1 MPRFEPL
8 PDRRPALVAGA
19 SSGIGAATAIDL
31 AAHGFPVALGARRV
45 EKCQELVDQIRAEG
59 GEAIAVH
66 LDVTDPDSV
75 KACVEQTTSELGEIE
90 VLVAGAGDTY
100 FGKLDSISTEQF
112 ESQIQIHLIGANRVA
127 GAVLPGM
134 IERQRGDLIFVGSDV
149 ALRQRPHM
157 GAYGAAKAALV
168 AMVTNFQMELEGTGV
183 RASIVHPGPTKT
195 SMGWSLPAEL
205 IGPALEDWAKWGQAR
220 HDYFLRA
227 ADLARAI
234 TFVAETPRGGF
245 IANMELQPEAPLA
258 TVKERQQLKVD
269 EKALP
274 AGRSEATGGK
284 EQS

>member
-1 MPRFEPL
+1 MPRFDPL

-19 SSGIGAATAIDL
+19 SSGIGEATAIDL
-31 AAHGFPVALGARRV
+31 AARGFPVALGARRV
-45 EKCQELVDQIRAEG
+45 EKLEQIVDKIRADG

-75 KACVEQTTSELGEIE
+75 KAAVEQTTSELGDIE

-100 FGKLDSISTEQF
+100 FGKLDAISTEQF

-127 GAVLPGM
+127 TAVLPGM
-134 IERQRGDLIFVGSDV
+134 IARQRGDLIFVGSDV

-168 AMVTNFQMELEGTGV
+168 AMVTNYQMELEGTGV

-195 SMGWSLPAEL
+195 SMGWSLPPDL

-245 IANMELQPEAPLA
+245 IANMELQPEAPLNSA
-258 TVKERQQLKVD
+258 PADRQKLILNEENLK
-269 EKALP
+269 
-274 AGRSEATGGK
+274 S
-284 EQS
+284 

>member
-1 MPRFEPL
+1 MPRFDPL

-19 SSGIGAATAIDL
+19 SSGIGEATAIRL
-31 AAHGFPVALGARRV
+31 ARNGFPVALGARRV
-45 EKCQELVDQIRAEG
+45 EKLDEIVGKIRADG

-75 KACVEQTTSELGEIE
+75 KAAVEQTTAALGDIE

-112 ESQIQIHLIGANRVA
+112 DSQIQIHLVGANRVA
-127 GAVLPGM
+127 SAVLPGM
-134 IERQRGDLIFVGSDV
+134 IERRRGDLIFVGSDV
-149 ALRQRPHM
+149 SLRQRPHM

-168 AMVTNFQMELEGTGV
+168 AMVNNYQMELEGTGV

-227 ADLARAI
+227 DDLARAI

-258 TVKERQQLKVD
+258 DVKDRQKLALGD
-269 EKALP
+269 EGMP
-274 AGRSEATGGK
+274 S
-284 EQS
+284 

>member
-1 MPRFEPL
+1 MPRFDPL
-8 PDRRPALVAGA
+8 PDRRPAIVAGA
-19 SSGIGAATAIDL
+19 SSGIGEATAIEL
-31 AAHGFPVALGARRV
+31 AAHGFPVSLGARRV
-45 EKCQELVDQIRAEG
+45 GKLDDIVGKINADG
-59 GEAIAVH
+59 GQAVGFH
-66 LDVTDPDSV
+66 LDVTDPKSV
-75 KACVEQTTSELGEIE
+75 NSFVAQSVEAIGEIE
-90 VLVAGAGDTY
+90 VLVTCAGDTS
-100 FGKLDSISTEQF
+100 FGKLAEIADDEF
-112 ESQIQIHLIGANRVA
+112 EAQLQIHLVGAFRLA

-134 IERQRGDLIFVGSDV
+134 FERRRGDLIFVGSDV

-195 SMGWSLPAEL
+195 SMGWSLPAEK
-205 IGPALEDWAKWGQAR
+205 IGPALQDWARWGQAR

-258 TVKERQQLKVD
+258 DNTSRQKL
-269 EKALP
+269 ALGEEGMP
-274 AGRSEATGGK
+274 G
-284 EQS
+284 Q